1 PWSERTKRRHFLS
14 MLYIV
19 SIIAALVVGTSVE
32 LVVLVEDNV
41 IIALLLTFHC
51 MVVLYCRIYLIW
63 WFSHRDNAISA
74 MTNYAHRHNFR
85 KRWRRLNVRN
95 ACLASLAGVAYLGLL
110 LSSTS
115 NYGVVLAEA
124 FAHATITLMVWVSAS
139 AISFCSLAA
148 DDFARRSVCTTKL
161 DGIVVRYN
169 VLCAAVRK
177 VSSSIG
183 QAILNLTNGGAVTL
197 VLILLLLFSDAIET
211 HKVEVVIGG
220 SLLLAMSA
228 VLLQMVA
235 TVNLKFQRLP
245 TVINIMNFGNEIDHD
260 KWFVV
265 SFMQL
270 IEGGF
275 YLYGVRLNRGA
286 AMKALWLVAVSVG
299 FMIIRM
305 LGVSLADP

>member
-1 PWSERTKRRHFLS
+1 
-14 MLYIV
+14 
-19 SIIAALVVGTSVE
+19 
-32 LVVLVEDNV
+32 
-41 IIALLLTFHC
+41 
-51 MVVLYCRIYLIW
+51 
-63 WFSHRDNAISA
+63 